1 MAHYRSVAVEQGIT
15 EDEIKTVKPIV
26 MAVAAGR
33 VQAQFRDAT
42 TGQREAVATETAD
55 ELSE

>member
-1 MAHYRSVAVEQGIT
+1 MAHYRSVAAEQGIT
-15 EDEIKTVKPIV
+15 EDEIETVKTIV

-42 TGQREAVATETAD
+42 NEPRETAD
-55 ELSE
+55 ESSE